1 MKAKKNKNEND
12 AIAWMKRMKMSVRM
26 KKRQVINHR
35 FRSIFHS
42 AFETTKVEK
51 SNFYKDLERVID
63 IDFKKIDTKNKTT

>member
-35 FRSIFHS
+35 FRSVFHS
-42 AFETTKVEK
+42 AFVTTKVEK
-51 SNFYKDLERVID
+51 SNFYMDLNKLKDWE
-63 IDFKKIDTKNKTT
+63 FGANKIPIR